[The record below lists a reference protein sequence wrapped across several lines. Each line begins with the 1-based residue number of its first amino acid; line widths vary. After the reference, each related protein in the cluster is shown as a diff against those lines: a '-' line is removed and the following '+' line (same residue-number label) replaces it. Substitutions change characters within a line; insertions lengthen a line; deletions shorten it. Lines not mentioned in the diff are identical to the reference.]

1 MLKYMFSLVAQDII
15 VYQLG
20 HLDYQNIKKNY
31 LNKNINLFCNDL
43 KEQSNIEKEKVARK
57 LHHQLIHPA
66 SAKSNGLLTD
76 ANIINIV
83 IDTEI
88 EIIDQLYEKCKIFQK
103 FKKPKPKPIVGFPLT
118 KRFHQTGAPDL
129 KEWSSLPKCVSFI

>member
-1 MLKYMFSLVAQDII
+1 MFSLVAQDII

-57 LHHQLIHPA
+57 LYH
-66 SAKSNGLLTD
+66 
-76 ANIINIV
+76 
-83 IDTEI
+83 
-88 EIIDQLYEKCKIFQK
+88 
-103 FKKPKPKPIVGFPLT
+103 
-118 KRFHQTGAPDL
+118 
-129 KEWSSLPKCVSFI
+129 

>member
-1 MLKYMFSLVAQDII
+1 MLKCMFSLVAQDII

-57 LHHQLIHPA
+57 LHH
-66 SAKSNGLLTD
+66 
-76 ANIINIV
+76 
-83 IDTEI
+83 
-88 EIIDQLYEKCKIFQK
+88 
-103 FKKPKPKPIVGFPLT
+103 
-118 KRFHQTGAPDL
+118 
-129 KEWSSLPKCVSFI
+129 

>member
-1 MLKYMFSLVAQDII
+1 MFSLVAQGII

-57 LHHQLIHPA
+57 LHH
-66 SAKSNGLLTD
+66 
-76 ANIINIV
+76 
-83 IDTEI
+83 
-88 EIIDQLYEKCKIFQK
+88 
-103 FKKPKPKPIVGFPLT
+103 
-118 KRFHQTGAPDL
+118 
-129 KEWSSLPKCVSFI
+129 